1 AGNIVADGDG
11 AFLAVGN
18 RAHARGRDSL
28 GGQIIAHGLSA
39 AGAERDVVFARAA
52 FVRVSF
58 DREGVAI
65 VELQPLGLLVQ
76 GRARLRRELRRIGFE
91 EDPVADVDDKV
102 LLTARCGGAGQ
113 VGVLLGRLIG
123 TASNRKCR
131 REKDCE
137 LRSAENTLH
146 HAGASISRRY
156 RIVRSKGGSLNE
168 RSIYLDDAL
177 PTPLENARTG

>member
-1 AGNIVADGDG
+1 TDGLTQTGAPRRRFSLSIGRGSGLAGCARVEDRDRAPVLRPAGNIVADGDG

-65 VELQPLGLLVQ
+65 VELQP
-76 GRARLRRELRRIGFE
+76 
-91 EDPVADVDDKV
+91 P
-102 LLTARCGGAGQ
+102 
-113 VGVLLGRLIG
+113 
-123 TASNRKCR
+123 
-131 REKDCE
+131 
-137 LRSAENTLH
+137 
-146 HAGASISRRY
+146 
-156 RIVRSKGGSLNE
+156 
-168 RSIYLDDAL
+168 
-177 PTPLENARTG
+177 